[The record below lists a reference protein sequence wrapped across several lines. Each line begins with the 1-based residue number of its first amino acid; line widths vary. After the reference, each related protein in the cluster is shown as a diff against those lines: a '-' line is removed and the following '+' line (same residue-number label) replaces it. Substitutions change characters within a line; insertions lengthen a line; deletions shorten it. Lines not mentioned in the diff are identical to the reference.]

1 MRRCDCS
8 ENTTLPIKLEII
20 RFFRNLFSITE
31 YLFDVFVNYDNME
44 TALNPLTD
52 LIAACGDYIAQFRDG
67 RTPTPEESRLAVEG
81 AEILKMVSRQIV
93 DISNTVGAE
102 ENQPSSQE
110 DPAEL

>member
-67 RTPTPEESRLAVEG
+67 RTPTPEESRLAVE
-81 AEILKMVSRQIV
+81 
-93 DISNTVGAE
+93 
-102 ENQPSSQE
+102 
-110 DPAEL
+110 